1 MVVIQKFVLSLLLV
15 ATLAHGQLSFDL
27 NGGDITAPLK
37 HQGKIEQQYTPGNID
52 TGSVMAN
59 WVFLNQF

>member
-1 MVVIQKFVLSLLLV
+1 MGVIQKIVLSLPLV
-15 ATLAHGQLSFDL
+15 ATLAHGQLSVDL

-37 HQGKIEQQYTPGNID
+37 HQGKIEQQHNPGNID

>member
-37 HQGKIEQQYTPGNID
+37 HQGKIEQQYNPGNID